1 MAESQLTAK
10 QAQAFVE
17 QLVEQYGYGA
27 YPEVKVTD
35 EDYGTWLVT
44 WRGMSDH
51 VTPMT
56 AEQWQ
61 NWLRAKVG
69 SITPER
75 LETSEG

>member
-27 YPEVKVTD
+27 YPEVTVSAVD
-35 EDYGTWLVT
+35 NGTWEVG
-44 WRGMSDH
+44 WRGMSES
-51 VTPMT
+51 VPPMT
-56 AEQWQ
+56 EGQWQ
-61 NWLRAKVG
+61 EWLRNKVG
-69 SITPER
+69 SLTPER